1 MRKYL
6 GGGSL
11 EIYVNSEPAQIARTS
26 GTLIY
31 VIVRCKQNL
40 EVGYRSKQA
49 DFDSNIGKPIY
60 LTSKFSG
67 LAYLFIA

>member
-11 EIYVNSEPAQIARTS
+11 EIFVNSEPAQIARTS
-26 GTLIY
+26 GALIY

-49 DFDSNIGKPIY
+49 DLIQ
-60 LTSKFSG
+60 TSESP
-67 LAYLFIA
+67 YI